1 MEITLQTTLVNATF
15 ISTYVEDE
23 SILVE
28 VPKDEL
34 EKALSLAMR
43 AALGFRQPTKA
54 YGTWTRRFDA
64 VSTEEYHRVLLK
76 LKDFGY

>member
-1 MEITLQTTLVNATF
+1 MN
-15 ISTYVEDE
+15 
-23 SILVE
+23 
-28 VPKDEL
+28 
-34 EKALSLAMR
+34 

-64 VSTEEYHRVLLK
+64 VSTEDYHKVLLK